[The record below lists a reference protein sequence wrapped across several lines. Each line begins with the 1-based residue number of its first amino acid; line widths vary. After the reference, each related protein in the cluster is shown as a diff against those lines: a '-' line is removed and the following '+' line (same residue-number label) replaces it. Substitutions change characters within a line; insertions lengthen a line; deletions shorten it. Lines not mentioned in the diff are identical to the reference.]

1 MRPDRGDMRPTQAG
15 GLDTLQHSS
24 SAELTG
30 MFREAAESA
39 AVVEMQLKRNR
50 DLARSL
56 AAELK
61 GRPKKAVVT
70 LARGSSDHAATY
82 ARYLIETRL
91 GILTSSAAPSVVSL
105 YASGSHLRD
114 TIVLAISQSGQSPDL
129 LASATAARAAG
140 AYLVALVNAE
150 DSPLGRIAHSLVPL
164 CAGEESSVA
173 ATKSFI
179 ASTAAILQLVACWS
193 NEPDV
198 LAALE
203 LLPSQ
208 LKRAWELDWSAAQAR
223 FHDADSLYVLGRGL
237 GLGIAGEAALK
248 FKETCGLHA
257 EAFSAAELHHGPMAI
272 VRKGF
277 PVFVFAQQDETCDG
291 MVRLVRELEAHGAEV
306 TTVGLREPGDGALP
320 FVDALPAIAPLLQI
334 QSFYRMVNALAVDR
348 GLDPDRPRHLSKV
361 TETM

>member
-1 MRPDRGDMRPTQAG
+1 
-15 GLDTLQHSS
+15 LQNSS
-24 SAELTG
+24 KAELTA

-39 AVVEMQLKRNR
+39 AVVETQLKRNTE
-50 DLARSL
+50 LARRV
-56 AAELK
+56 ATELK

-129 LASATAARAAG
+129 LASAEAARTAG
-140 AYLVALVNAE
+140 AYLVAFANAE
-150 DSPLGRIAHSLVPL
+150 DSPLGRIAHCVLPL

-179 ASTAAILQLVACWS
+179 ASMAAILQLVACWS
-193 NEPDV
+193 NERNL

-208 LKRAWELDWSAAQAR
+208 LKRAWDLDWNAALAR
-223 FHDADSLYVLGRGL
+223 FRDVDSLYVLGRGL
-237 GLGIAGEAALK
+237 GLGVAGEAALK

-257 EAFSAAELHHGPMAI
+257 EAFSAAELQHGPMAI

-277 PVFVFAQQDETCDG
+277 PVFIFGQQDETCDG
-291 MVRLVRELEAHGAEV
+291 MVKLVRDLDARGAEV
-306 TTVGLREPGDGALP
+306 TTVGLREPLKGALP
-320 FVDALPAIAPLLQI
+320 FVDAAPVTAPLLQI